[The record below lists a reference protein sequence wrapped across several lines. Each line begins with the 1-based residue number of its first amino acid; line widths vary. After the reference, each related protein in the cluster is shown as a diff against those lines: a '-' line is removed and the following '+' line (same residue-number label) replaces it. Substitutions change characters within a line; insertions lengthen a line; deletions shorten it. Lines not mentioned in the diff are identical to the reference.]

1 MVSVMPFRI
10 EGSRDESS
18 NQSELLFLESDSIQ
32 YRKTNTVAVI
42 IFIRLSSVIID
53 CSKSKWQ
60 GPINITRSLGQRCV
74 VRDFVK
80 IWCCISKGDLVG
92 QANQQFLWVVT
103 VSLGCN
109 IWPCLQSSC
118 WVGSTASQLTT
129 WKKYWCRLQH
139 ERLKARV
146 THTRLEQPRGHLV
159 LLHLTL
165 SVLILGIWPHDII

>member
-18 NQSELLFLESDSIQ
+18 NQSELLFLESDYIQ

-92 QANQQFLWVVT
+92 QANKQFLWVVAFLWVAT
-103 VSLGCN
+103 SDRACN
-109 IWPCLQSSC
+109 PVVELVPLPVNWQRGRNTG
-118 WVGSTASQLTT
+118 VGSSTSGWRQE
-129 WKKYWCRLQH
+129 W
-139 ERLKARV
+139 
-146 THTRLEQPRGHLV
+146 
-159 LLHLTL
+159 LTL
-165 SVLILGIWPHDII
+165 GWSSQGAISYYSTLHYQFSFLASDHMT